1 MAASPPSQQTTRT
14 DSVTFSRRE
23 LKFVLPG
30 ADAQSICA
38 VLAANADPISFNGR
52 RTSQVNSIY
61 FDNGRLESCCDSLA
75 GISPRTKTRLRWYD
89 QAFATDTAWFEMKR
103 RNNMHVNKSREE
115 IGFGGPIDGLDYHQI
130 KQTIIAQAG
139 PDAALALSKYDTATT
154 LVSYDR
160 SHFSDRRTPIRLT
173 VDHNI
178 RGYDQLDSKSPVRR
192 FEAELEG
199 LTLIEVKIPDGFE
212 AEVGPLLYPLRPRL
226 SRSSKYASCAS
237 LMGWHLLSDHR
248 H

>member
-1 MAASPPSQQTTRT
+1 MDASPPSQQVTRT
-14 DSVTFSRRE
+14 DSVTFSRKE

-30 ADAQSICA
+30 ADPQSICS
-38 VLAANADPISFNGR
+38 VLSANAEPISFNGR

-61 FDNGRLESCCDSLA
+61 FDNGRLESCGDSLA

-89 QAFATDTAWFEMKR
+89 GAFATDSAWFEMKR
-103 RNNMHVNKSREE
+103 RNNLHLDKSREE
-115 IGFGGPIDGLDYHQI
+115 IRFDSPIDQLDYDQI
-130 KQTIIAQAG
+130 VHTIIAQAG
-139 PDAALALSKYDTATT
+139 REAALALSKYDTPTT

-160 SHFSDRRTPIRLT
+160 SHFSDRRSPIRLT
-173 VDHNI
+173 VDYNI
-178 RGYDQLDSKSPVRR
+178 RGYDQLDAKSPVRR
-192 FEAELEG
+192 FEAALEG
-199 LTLIEVKIPDGFE
+199 VTLIEVKIPDGLD

-237 LMGWHLLSDHR
+237 LMGWHLLSDHQ